1 MIPLRVY
8 VKGFMS
14 YRDEAELSF
23 DGSSLWMLTGRNGAG
38 KSAIFDAITF
48 ALYGVH
54 RLGKQGARELINHQS
69 DNLIVEFD
77 FSISN
82 AIYRVKRTVQRKG
95 RSSFQAFCLD
105 DTGRLHSIP
114 ETDSEKGL
122 KNWVQLTL
130 GIEEEAF
137 TTAVVLRQGKSDALI
152 EAEPKEK
159 HKVLSQIVDLSI
171 YEKLHKKTEEI
182 QKQHKQLAD
191 NFQKQLQHIEPV
203 NNDQIATLD
212 QKIAQA
218 KKQQK
223 EFEKRLRELSALK
236 VQAKSWE
243 KLSREKEKIDQ
254 VISEAQNLFA
264 QAEQIEQEA
273 ARFSELK
280 HVLPSI
286 VAVFNASQDLSDCEK
301 SIIYNE
307 QAVQHWTQKLQ
318 QASENLNAAN
328 KRYQD
333 LEAEQAN
340 VQQQYNDVQQKLT
353 ELAPHLSKLEEIER
367 LRKDIQLRDQQLV
380 QFPEDLDAKFMQ
392 QQKLVEELKT
402 LQVALPWL
410 EQFTDAR
417 SDWND
422 AYAQSIATQQEIA
435 RLTAKLQELQ
445 PQRDELESKAKAAER
460 QVVQIRKE
468 LIRAETL
475 LNELVDRINRFNQ
488 VAELHN
494 CNYCG
499 QPLTVEHLSQERTR
513 LEEERSAAELHRKNV
528 LQQQQQV
535 TDQYNALDK
544 AVKQIETS
552 IASLKDGLN
561 HTENQRNSAEQKQKY
576 AEKQATQSLDKL
588 PDSYRN
594 HIQPD
599 ATMHITDCFVKTYPS
614 SAELMAMEQR
624 RSNLDEHKGELE
636 MLDKRRRE
644 RDKQRAALE
653 PLLARHAGLIE
664 QYPEQKCHEI
674 RECQHAT
681 QEIRDTAER
690 QLKSLLE
697 SLQDAKS
704 AVEQAEQAKN
714 QADQEYQRAKGEV
727 TRSEARK
734 QEIERTIENRIIELP
749 TLWQELVRVATHV
762 DLETWQDEEKRL
774 IGADTRHAQLIDARR
789 EQVNRE
795 QRLTQIV
802 QELDT
807 LPEEAQ
813 QSPDNLEQHEQT
825 ILQKQTEIDKQRN
838 NAEREKNKLE
848 YQFQRRCELEVCY
861 KEADRKAY
869 LYKKLVQLL
878 GKDNLQGHLLERAE
892 VGIVTYANEILDR
905 ISAGSLSL
913 KLHQRSDDG
922 KAAEAGKAFDIVAHN
937 NETGHEPMPVALLSG
952 GQRFRVAVSLALG
965 IGKYASQDNQSIEA
979 VIIDEGFGSLD
990 KQGRREIIDQLH
1002 VLSDTLRRIILVS
1015 HQEEFAEEFPNR
1027 YTIDLTDGTSRVS
1040 LAN

>member
-54 RLGKQGARELINHQS
+54 RLGKQGTRELINHQS

-105 DTGRLHSIP
+105 DTGKPHSIP
-114 ETDSEKGL
+114 ETDFEEGL
-122 KNWVQLTL
+122 ETWLNRVL
-130 GIEEEAF
+130 GLDDKAF
-137 TTAVVLRQGKSDALI
+137 TTAVILQQGKSDALL
-152 EAEPKEK
+152 EAKSTAK
-159 HKVLSQIVDLSI
+159 HKLLSQLVDLSA
-171 YEKLHKKTEEI
+171 YKKLHERAEEL
-182 QKQHKQLAD
+182 QKRYKQLAD
-191 NFQKQLQHIEPV
+191 DHQEELQRIAPA
-203 NNDQIATLD
+203 NDEQIVTLD
-212 QKIAQA
+212 QKIAQT

-223 EFEKRLRELSALK
+223 EFEERLRKLSALK
-236 VQAKSWE
+236 VHAERWE
-243 KLSREKEKIDQ
+243 KLSLEKEKIGQ
-254 VISEAQNLFA
+254 AISEAQNLFA

-301 SIIYNE
+301 SIIDNE

-333 LEAEQAN
+333 LEAEQTN

-353 ELAPHLSKLEEIER
+353 ELAPHINKLEDIE
-367 LRKDIQLRDQQLV
+367 QLRREVQQREQQLV
-380 QFPEDLDAKFMQ
+380 QFPEDLDEQILQ
-392 QQKLVEELKT
+392 QQAHVEELQT
-402 LQVALPWL
+402 LQVALPL
-410 EQFTDAR
+410 LKQFARAR

-422 AYAQSIATQQEIA
+422 ARIQLAAAQKEITQITA
-435 RLTAKLQELQ
+435 RLQELQ
-445 PQRDELESKAKAAER
+445 RQHDELKSNLDAAGS
-460 QVVQIRKE
+460 QVGQTQSEVT
-468 LIRAETL
+468 RAETL
-475 LNELVDRINRFNQ
+475 LKEVDSHIKRFNQ

-494 CNYCG
+494 CSYCG
-499 QPLTVEHLSQERTR
+499 QPLTSEHVSKERTR
-513 LEEERSAAELHRKNV
+513 IEKERSSAELHLKDV
-528 LQQQQQV
+528 LQRQQQA
-535 TDQYNALDK
+535 TEQYNALDT
-544 AVKQIETS
+544 ALKQMGETIS
-552 IASLKDGLN
+552 DRKKEVNRAES
-561 HTENQRNSAEQKQKY
+561 QRTSAEQKQRS
-576 AEKQATQSLDKL
+576 ATEQANQALREL
-588 PDSYRN
+588 PAAYHDA
-594 HIQPD
+594 IQPD
-599 ATMHITDCFVKTYPS
+599 AIMSVTDCLSKTYPS
-614 SAELMAMEQR
+614 SAELVAMEQR

-653 PLLARHAGLIE
+653 PLLSRCAGLIE

-674 RECQHAT
+674 RECQRAT
-681 QEIRDTAER
+681 QEIRDTAEQ
-690 QLKSLLE
+690 QLKSLSE

-714 QADQEYQRAKGEV
+714 QADQEYQRAKDEV
-727 TRSEARK
+727 TRSEVRK
-734 QEIERTIENRIIELP
+734 QEIERTIENRIGELP
-749 TLWQELVRVATHV
+749 TLWQESVRIATHV

-774 IGADTRHAQLIDARR
+774 TDADIRQEKLIDARR

-795 QRLTQIV
+795 QRLTWIV

-825 ILQKQTEIDKQRN
+825 ILQKQTEIDKQRS
-838 NAEREKNKLE
+838 NAEREKHQLE
-848 YQFQRRCELEVCY
+848 DQRQRRCELEIRS
-861 KEADRKAY
+861 KEAYRKAF